1 MVSQVPPKS
10 IYDFIRLIYP
20 VGDWEGFGLP
30 FLFLVKLLGL
40 LIVFLLLGCSTPSVE
55 IGKVTIVIKEPIRSA
70 HKGEQQ

>member
-1 MVSQVPPKS
+1 METRKESKILMFQFS
-10 IYDFIRLIYP
+10 RFLRR
-20 VGDWEGFGLP
+20 DWEGFGLP

-70 HKGEQQ
+70 HKGEQ